1 MRFAWNDETLHR
13 PTKRWSIREAR
24 SARDSIVLNLD
35 MKAGCCSIFRCWM
48 TVRLVQRRG
57 GDETEPQSVVSGLA
71 EAVTLLG
78 NSTCSSG
85 HESCLERAH

>member
-1 MRFAWNDETLHR
+1 MRRCTIQRYSGSNSSR
-13 PTKRWSIREAR
+13 VG
-24 SARDSIVLNLD
+24 ARDNIVLNLD
-35 MKAGCCSIFRCWM
+35 MKAGSSRAFRRWT

-57 GDETEPQSVVSGLA
+57 GDEMEPQRIVSGLA

-85 HESCLERAH
+85 HESCLERTL